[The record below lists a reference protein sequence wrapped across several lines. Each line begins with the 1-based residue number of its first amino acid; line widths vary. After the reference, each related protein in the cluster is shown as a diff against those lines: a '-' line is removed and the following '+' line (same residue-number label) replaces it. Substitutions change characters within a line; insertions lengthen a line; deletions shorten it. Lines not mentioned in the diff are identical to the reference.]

1 MNDLI
6 RKKELESAY
15 ERIMSRE
22 NIALLGPS
30 GAGKSYLF
38 RALSQRLA
46 GRRIIFHLDFAGL
59 FQFPDLVHRIREGF
73 EKAGNQNA
81 GLEYQMRR
89 LHQEHPSHRIQD
101 QKGLFEYLQ
110 TLMNALFQGGQDVL
124 ICIEDPEYC
133 EVADLDLDALI
144 KAFQK
149 MSTAANIQLLL
160 ISEKVYL
167 SAQAQLELSTPE
179 PEAIWSEVQEKEQ
192 QLMLYS
198 KGNISFI
205 KRLKEHFDES
215 EHFDAD
221 RFFKSHHAHFL
232 MLKNRFTDLQWRLLR
247 ALASEEQVEQP
258 HAFDF
263 LVKHR
268 LGAAS
273 SVERALRNLLDS
285 GFIMR
290 NETAYMVKDPLLHR
304 WLQFLYFKKGL

>member
-15 ERIMSRE
+15 ECIMARE
-22 NIALLGPS
+22 NITLLGPS
-30 GAGKSYLF
+30 GSGKSYLF
-38 RALSQRLA
+38 RALSKKLS
-46 GRRIIFHLDFAGL
+46 GRRTIFHLDFTGL

-81 GLEYQMRR
+81 GLQYQMRR
-89 LHQEHPSHRIQD
+89 LHQEHPSHQIQG
-101 QKGLFEYLQ
+101 QKNLFEYLQ
-110 TLMNALFQGGQDVL
+110 TLMNAIFQGGQDVL

-133 EVADLDLDALI
+133 EVVDLDLTALI
-144 KAFQK
+144 GAFQK
-149 MSTAANIQLLL
+149 MSAAANIQFLL
-160 ISEKVYL
+160 ISETPFSKTKNPMVL
-167 SAQAQLELSTPE
+167 QNPQAN
-179 PEAIWSEVQEKEQ
+179 AIWPQVDDQHLAIMQ
-192 QLMLYS
+192 YS
-198 KGNISFI
+198 KGNISFL
-205 KRLKEHFDES
+205 KRLKEHFEES
-215 EHFDAD
+215 ERFDAD

-247 ALASEEQVEQP
+247 ALASEEQVAQP

-273 SVERALRNLLDS
+273 SVERALRNLSDS
-285 GFIMR
+285 GFIIR
-290 NETAYMVKDPLLHR
+290 NEAAYEIKDPLLHR

>member
-1 MNDLI
+1 M
-6 RKKELESAY
+6 ESAY
-15 ERIMSRE
+15 ERIMARE

-38 RALSQRLA
+38 RALAQRLS

-59 FQFPDLVHRIREGF
+59 FQFADLVHRVREGF
-73 EKAGNQNA
+73 ERAGNQNA
-81 GLEYQMRR
+81 GLEYQIHR

-101 QKGLFEYLQ
+101 QKGLFDYLQ
-110 TLMNALFQGGQDVL
+110 TLMTALFQGGQDVL

-133 EVADLDLDALI
+133 EVTDLDLQALI

-160 ISEKVYL
+160 VSEEAYL
-167 SAQAQLELSTPE
+167 RPKAVLELNTPA
-179 PEAIWSEVQEKEQ
+179 PESIWAEVGETEER
-192 QLMLYS
+192 LMVYS
-198 KGNISFI
+198 KGNLSFL
-205 KRLKEHFDES
+205 KRLMEHLEES
-215 EHFDAD
+215 RSFKAD
-221 RFFKSHHAHFL
+221 GFFKSHQAYFL

-285 GFIMR
+285 GFIKR
-290 NETAYMVKDPLLHR
+290 TESAYEIKDPLLHR